1 MSIGSE
7 IDALGFKGAPAVPAS
22 LCLFVQ
28 GCRNVTAKGFLPLCL
43 IQNVLK
49 LFPFFFLPPSSS
61 PLERH
66 FKAESRAVDIHH
78 AGSPAQASSLMTS
91 GA

>member
-28 GCRNVTAKGFLPLCL
+28 GCRNVTARGPLPLCL

-49 LFPFFFLPPSSS
+49 LFPFFLPPLLL
-61 PLERH
+61 PLLSRGISKQ
-66 FKAESRAVDIHH
+66 KAEPWIYTTLALP
-78 AGSPAQASSLMTS
+78 G
-91 GA
+91 